1 MFDDFEAED
10 EAVSGADE
18 AVDAAL
24 SGEPLTLYPA
34 NESTDYWGD
43 DKLERY
49 LLDLYN
55 ADRLPHGMIFSG
67 IKGIGKATFAYR
79 LARFLLKESE
89 SESGLSGGSL
99 FGDAEPMKA
108 DTMRISQ
115 EDPVFAQVES
125 AAHLDFKLVE
135 TEFKPKSTQKRTVID
150 VSQIRKISDFLR
162 LKSSNEGG
170 WRIALID
177 DADLMNRNAQNALLK
192 VLEEPP
198 KRTIIILTCHRLGA
212 MLPTIRSRCQSFA
225 FEPLSDQKITELI
238 EQINPAL
245 GASELDLILS
255 MSNGSL
261 GRAIELID
269 EKSFEVISDLQ
280 TALSSWPKLDWPSL
294 HMLADRLGMSK
305 DDVTRPTFKNYMFW
319 LFSECIKTKVNRSFL
334 SDQWLKDMTAQ
345 YDVKQLLELQDK
357 LKQHFADCE
366 IGSLDNTHY
375 FLGAFFM
382 LPTAKQ

>member
-1 MFDDFEAED
+1 MFDDFEAENEGED
-10 EAVSGADE
+10 GGAI
-18 AVDAAL
+18 DATLA
-24 SGEPLTLYPA
+24 GDPLTLYPA
-34 NESTDYWGD
+34 NASTDYWGD
-43 DKLERY
+43 DKLEEY

-67 IKGIGKATFAYR
+67 VQGIGKATFAYR

-89 SESGLSGGSL
+89 SNDDLSGGGL
-99 FGDAEPMKA
+99 FGEAEPMKA
-108 DTMRISQ
+108 DTMRISN

-135 TEFKPKSTQKRTVID
+135 TEFKPKSTERRTIID
-150 VSQIRKISDFLR
+150 VAQIRKISDFLR
-162 LKSSNEGG
+162 LKSSNENG
-170 WRIALID
+170 WRIVLID

-198 KRTIIILTCHRLGA
+198 KRTLIILICHRLGA
-212 MLPTIRSRCQSFA
+212 MLPTIRSRCQTFA
-225 FEPLSDQKITELI
+225 FDPLSDQKITELI

-245 GASELDLILS
+245 SAAELDLVLS

-261 GRAIELID
+261 GRAIELTD

-280 TALSSWPKLDWPSL
+280 NALSAWPKLDWPSL
-294 HMLADRLGMSK
+294 HMLADRLAMNK

-357 LKQHFADCE
+357 LKQHFSDCE
-366 IGSLDNTHY
+366 RGSLDRSHY
-375 FLGAFFM
+375 YLGAFFM
-382 LPTAKQ
+382 LPTAK

>member
-1 MFDDFEAED
+1 M
-10 EAVSGADE
+10 
-18 AVDAAL
+18 
-24 SGEPLTLYPA
+24 
-34 NESTDYWGD
+34 
-43 DKLERY
+43 
-49 LLDLYN
+49 
-55 ADRLPHGMIFSG
+55 
-67 IKGIGKATFAYR
+67 
-79 LARFLLKESE
+79 
-89 SESGLSGGSL
+89 
-99 FGDAEPMKA
+99 
-108 DTMRISQ
+108 
-115 EDPVFAQVES
+115 
-125 AAHLDFKLVE
+125 
-135 TEFKPKSTQKRTVID
+135 
-150 VSQIRKISDFLR
+150 
-162 LKSSNEGG
+162 
-170 WRIALID
+170 
-177 DADLMNRNAQNALLK
+177 
-192 VLEEPP
+192 
-198 KRTIIILTCHRLGA
+198 
-212 MLPTIRSRCQSFA
+212 
-225 FEPLSDQKITELI
+225 TELI